1 MRILEKYAYWGLQQQ
16 EFLSDITDKNLKSW
30 KVSVIS
36 DRNLKSRKVSVI
48 SDRNL
53 KLRKVSVISDRISN
67 IKTDDQTYAN
77 HYFSPASAGFLRSV
91 KNCTV

>member
-1 MRILEKYAYWGLQQQ
+1 M
-16 EFLSDITDKNLKSW
+16 SDITDKNPKSRKVSVIPDKIPKSG

-36 DRNLKSRKVSVI
+36 DRNLKS
-48 SDRNL
+48 
-53 KLRKVSVISDRISN
+53 RKVSVISDRISN

>member
-1 MRILEKYAYWGLQQQ
+1 M
-16 EFLSDITDKNLKSW
+16 SDITDKNPKSRKVSVIPDKIPKSG

-48 SDRNL
+48 SDKNL
-53 KLRKVSVISDRISN
+53 KFRKVSVISDRISN